1 MKKPWSI
8 TTTLRSP
15 KRLRNFLIVLKQI
28 EGCNWNLDNQ
38 RKYQILLIKE
48 RVYGYGKTQF
58 YNGLSQK
65 QINLIDNPSKNISF
79 KQAEAIFNAKNYE
92 DPPMRGRQSINP
104 LKKLGFVSIKDE
116 KIFITDLG
124 KLFLKDDFDFGDIV
138 FRSFLKWQI
147 PNPDSRD
154 YTNKD
159 DYNIKPF
166 IGVLHLIQKVNEKAL
181 KNKEK
186 AKGISKQE
194 FSLFCP
200 TLVDYEQI
208 NSYADKIISL
218 RKKLKGKNKQEQ
230 KELFDK
236 YKASFVK
243 DFLNTDDSNEI
254 NRLINNLKDYG
265 DNAIRYFRLT
275 RYIYIRG
282 GGFYVDLEP
291 RRSVEINNLLLHDN
305 AQSADF
311 ESKQDYLDF
320 ISDIRQPKLP
330 WETKEKYIEIIEQL
344 LIEIKEYENTL
355 EKKSQQIPK
364 YETFD
369 EEKLQKYIKQLR
381 EYRRT
386 LQEKI
391 DQQNSQSIEQIN
403 IYIEKLKN
411 IYELENRP
419 IMLEKFSTLALNALN
434 DALKIKPN
442 YPVGDDNEPTFTAPA
457 NTPDIE
463 CFYKKY
469 NAICEVT
476 MLTSRDQFYNEGQPV
491 MRHLRDFEDKY
502 PEKKAYCLFIAP
514 RLHIDTVETFLNSTS
529 GRGYR
534 GKKQK
539 IVPLSINNFIELL
552 EILVSLKQKE
562 RFLKHEELF
571 SLYDEILEASK
582 SYNDSMKWVENIPKT
597 INSWKENIFN
607 L

>member
-15 KRLRNFLIVLKQI
+15 ERLRNFLIVLKQI

-38 RKYQILLIKE
+38 KKYQILLIKE
-48 RVYGYGKTQF
+48 RIYGYGKTQF

-79 KQAEAIFNAKNYE
+79 NQAEKIFNTKNYE

-116 KIFITDLG
+116 RIFITDLG

-154 YTNKD
+154 YNKEE
-159 DYNIKPF
+159 YNIKPF
-166 IGVLHLIQKVNEKAL
+166 VGVLHLIQKVNEKSL
-181 KNKEK
+181 KDGEK
-186 AKGISKQE
+186 SKGISKKE

-200 TLVDYEQI
+200 TLVNYEKI
-208 NSYADKIISL
+208 DSYANKIISI
-218 RKKLKGKNKQEQ
+218 RKKLKGKSKQKQ
-230 KELFDK
+230 KEIFEE
-236 YKASFVK
+236 YKIAFVK
-243 DFLNTDDSNEI
+243 EFLDTNESKEI
-254 NRLINNLKDYG
+254 NKLLKNLKDYG

-282 GGFYVDLEP
+282 NGFYVDLEQ
-291 RRSVEINNLLLHDN
+291 RRSVEISNLLMHDN
-305 AQSADF
+305 AQSSDF
-311 ESKQDYLDF
+311 ESKQKYLDF
-320 ISDIRQPKLP
+320 ISDIKQPKLP
-330 WETKEKYIEIIEQL
+330 WETKEKYIEIIEKL
-344 LIEIKEYENTL
+344 LIEIKEYEDKF
-355 EKKSQQIPK
+355 EKKSQQIQVYK
-364 YETFD
+364 AFD
-369 EEKLQKYIKQLR
+369 ENKLKKYVKKLR

-391 DQQNSQSIEQIN
+391 DQQNSQSIEKINVYIDKLEN
-403 IYIEKLKN
+403 IYA
-411 IYELENRP
+411 LENRP

-502 PEKKAYCLFIAP
+502 SDKEAYCLFIAP
-514 RLHIDTVETFLNSTS
+514 KLHVDTVETFLNSTT

-552 EILVSLKQKE
+552 KILVLLKQKQ
-562 RFLKHEELF
+562 RFLKHEKIF
-571 SLYDEILEASK
+571 FLYDEILKDSK
-582 SYNDSMKWVENIPKT
+582 KHTDSMKWIANISNT
-597 INSWKENIFN
+597 INSWKENIN